1 MIDKQTRQHTK
12 ALATQLQQSLVPIDE
27 DDNPI
32 DTLRNQMKILHQI
45 TNRMLADA
53 DSRCDKLIQYNL
65 ALKAQNQYR
74 KTLMTIEDLAA
85 RGRT

>member
-1 MIDKQTRQHTK
+1 MIDDDTKQKTQE
-12 ALATQLQQSLVPIDE
+12 LATQLRQSLVPID
-27 DDNPI
+27 DDDSPI

-53 DSRCDKLIQYNL
+53 DKRSDKLIQYNL

-74 KTLMTIEDLAA
+74 KTLLTVEDLNA
-85 RGRT
+85 RGRS